1 RIDSEMAA
9 NEQFICSDKQLLS
22 RVFVSYL
29 NSLVLLDPSRR
40 TVVQI
45 SDERLDNRFGCAI
58 AWSVKYPHR
67 LRAYRKP
74 FLYPVCTK
82 TTEVD

>member
-1 RIDSEMAA
+1 MAA

-29 NSLVLLDPSRR
+29 NSLVLLDPSAYGSPNLRR
-40 TVVQI
+40 AIRQPVWLR
-45 SDERLDNRFGCAI
+45 SRL
-58 AWSVKYPHR
+58 VKYPHR
-67 LRAYRKP
+67 LRAHGKP
-74 FLYPVCTK
+74 FLYPVRTK